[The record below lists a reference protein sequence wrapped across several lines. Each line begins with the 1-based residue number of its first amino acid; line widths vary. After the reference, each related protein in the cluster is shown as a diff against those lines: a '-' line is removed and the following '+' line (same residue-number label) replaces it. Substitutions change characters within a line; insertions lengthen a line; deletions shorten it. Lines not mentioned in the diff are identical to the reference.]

1 MSKKIKGYTLA
12 VVIPCWNEEKLL
24 PEMLDCLLKQ
34 TFQDWIAYCVDDQST
49 DSTAE
54 VIKAYQEKDERIQY
68 VRREKEPKGG
78 QTCRNTGLDMAVE
91 QGAKYV
97 CFFDADDMVA
107 PYCFEQRVKYM
118 EEHPKLDCGVFPAL
132 AYADDI
138 REETGP
144 VFGVKI
150 FEDDIEA
157 MLNQNLPMTG
167 WTNIYR
173 ASCFEKYGLRWDED
187 VLSMQDSDFSFQMIL
202 SDMKYDYA
210 ADAKADYFYHV
221 GNTGVAKKIR
231 TKRHYNSH
239 VYCLNKV
246 SQMISAK
253 YGDKYDFY
261 IESRIV
267 SFLGTFKDTWQPYF
281 DLLKLP
287 WMKKRFG
294 FKMRLVLYLM
304 ILKKDRRLIF
314 RKHRKYLKRQN
325 AVWEERMAEE
335 REKQLKIVDW

>member
-1 MSKKIKGYTLA
+1 MPNKEKYVTLA
-12 VVIPCWNEEKLL
+12 IVIPCWNEEKLL
-24 PEMLDCLLKQ
+24 HEMLDCLLKQ
-34 TFQDWIAYCVDDQST
+34 TFQDWCAYCVDDQST
-49 DSTAE
+49 DNTAE
-54 VIKAYQEKDERIQY
+54 IIKAYQAKDARIQY
-68 VRREKEPKGG
+68 VCRDREPKGG
-78 QTCRNTGLDMAVE
+78 QTCRNIGFE
-91 QGAKYV
+91 QADRAKYV
-97 CFFDADDMVA
+97 CFFDADDLVA

-138 REETGP
+138 HEKTGP

-173 ASCFEKYGLRWDED
+173 ASCFEKYGLRWDEK

-239 VYCLNKV
+239 VYCLDKV
-246 SQMISAK
+246 SQMLSAK

-281 DLLKLP
+281 DLLRMP
-287 WMKKRFG
+287 WMKKRYG
-294 FKMRLVLYLM
+294 FKMRMWLYLAT
-304 ILKKDRRLIF
+304 LKKDRRLIF
-314 RKHRKYLKRQN
+314 RKYRKYSKRKN
-325 AVWEERMAEE
+325 AIWNERMAEE
-335 REKQLKIVDW
+335 RKKQLRIVDW